1 MARLTGRPLLF
12 HVHGRRI
19 RVPEPSAAAA
29 LHARRARAR
38 TGRWHWPSRSSSPRS
53 CCLRSA
59 PHWRVHYK
67 NCAAAKA
74 AHAAPVRRGDPGYGH
89 HLDRDGAGVACE

>member
-1 MARLTGRPLLF
+1 MSMAGDPCTRTRRSRPS
-12 HVHGRRI
+12 R
-19 RVPEPSAAAA
+19 PSSP
-29 LHARRARAR
+29 RAR
-38 TGRWHWPSRSSSPRS
+38 TGRRHWPSRSSSSPGS

-74 AHAAPVRRGDPGYGH
+74 AHAAPVRRGDPGYGR
-89 HLDRDGAGVACE
+89 HLDRDGDGVACE